1 MADKRRKGFSA
12 AQVARLVDEYEHCGL
27 TRRDYCKQ
35 VGIPVTTLDYHRS
48 RRARRPAASLIPVKL
63 LGSGPKTGFTLL
75 LSNGRRIESNW
86 DFAEEGLARLVRV
99 AEQA

>member
-1 MADKRRKGFSA
+1 MADKRRDRWSA
-12 AQVARLVDEYEHCGL
+12 AQAARFVDEYEKSGL

-35 VGIPVTTLDYHRS
+35 AGITVRTLDYHRRRQAS
-48 RRARRPAASLIPVKL
+48 RSAAPLIPVKL
-63 LGSGPKTGFTLL
+63 LEATRRNGFALV
-75 LSNGRRIESNW
+75 LSNGRRIEADW